1 MDFDGKL
8 LANPDNI
15 AMLELSRLHFLPVHY
30 YSVLAPMIEDKQFL
44 SLYFYGCMVTGD
56 SHVIEYNLTSRMAA
70 DRQLSSICESV
81 LF

>member
-1 MDFDGKL
+1 MDLDGKF

-15 AMLELSRLHFLPVHY
+15 AMLQLSRLHFFPVHY
-30 YSVLAPMIEDKQFL
+30 YSVLAPVIEDEQFL

-56 SHVIEYNLTSRMAA
+56 SHIIEYNLTSRMAA
-70 DRQLSSICESV
+70 NRQFSSICESV